1 MNKNVHWKP
10 NKEERNEQIVVLRD
24 FLIIEIR
31 RSFQKVRVIRKDKY
45 NFAKHSK
52 EWVENSGIQEK
63 NGLFMKFT
71 TQKQLFAKLKQL
83 KQV

>member
-1 MNKNVHWKP
+1 M
-10 NKEERNEQIVVLRD
+10 
-24 FLIIEIR
+24 
-31 RSFQKVRVIRKDKY
+31 IRKDQY

-52 EWVENSGIQEK
+52 EWVEDSGIQEK

>member
-1 MNKNVHWKP
+1 MV
-10 NKEERNEQIVVLRD
+10 ERKCKK
-24 FLIIEIR
+24 R

-71 TQKQLFAKLKQL
+71 TQKQLFAKLKQEANL
-83 KQV
+83 ERTKARGAVQAKKSIR

>member
-1 MNKNVHWKP
+1 M
-10 NKEERNEQIVVLRD
+10 
-24 FLIIEIR
+24 
-31 RSFQKVRVIRKDKY
+31 IRKDQY

-52 EWVENSGIQEK
+52 EWVEDSGIQEK

-83 KQV
+83 SKSKRTKLDELFKRKRA